1 MLLRKT
7 TSTSSSVLTGD
18 KIPNGRSHLENKP
31 PNIILVITDQQRFD
45 TIAALGFPYMETP
58 NLDRLVNEG
67 VSFTNC
73 FVPAPSCA
81 PARASLFTGY
91 YPHNTKIFKNG
102 DSWQRTWV
110 SKLSDAGYHTVNIG
124 KMHTTPFDSDKT
136 GFNERFVVENKDRF
150 LQGAEFLDEWDKA
163 LMAHG
168 LDKPGRTKYRTRKDY
183 RNSLGAFLWD
193 LPEHLHSDMFVGDMA
208 IRWIDRYPANN
219 PFFLQIGFPGPHPP
233 YDPIPRWA
241 NRYKDVDLDIAHVST
256 QDLESQPPPFG
267 FMRTHNVEVDH
278 DSIVHQLDPTD
289 SQRQQQREYY
299 LANVSMI
306 DEKMGQI
313 MQALEQRGHLDNSV
327 VIFTSDHGDCLT
339 DHGHSQ
345 KWTMYDTVT
354 RVPVIAWSPTNRF
367 LRGATIDDLYSW
379 IDLGPTILE
388 LAGIDSPK
396 GFDAISALPAMKGE
410 KTQGRKY
417 VFSEHIREN
426 MMGLDTDFMTMVRD
440 RKWKLVHFAG
450 ESFGQLFDLEA
461 DPDENINLWN
471 EPDYQVAKHSMLET
485 LREWLISSNARANDW
500 GSDWR

>member
-1 MLLRKT
+1 
-7 TSTSSSVLTGD
+7 
-18 KIPNGRSHLENKP
+18 
-31 PNIILVITDQQRFD
+31 
-45 TIAALGFPYMETP
+45 
-58 NLDRLVNEG
+58 
-67 VSFTNC
+67 
-73 FVPAPSCA
+73 
-81 PARASLFTGY
+81 
-91 YPHNTKIFKNG
+91 
-102 DSWQRTWV
+102 
-110 SKLSDAGYHTVNIG
+110 
-124 KMHTTPFDSDKT
+124 MHTTPFDSNKT
-136 GFNERFVVENKDRF
+136 GFQERFVVENKDRF

-163 LMAHG
+163 LMANG
-168 LDKPGRTKYRTRKDY
+168 LDKPGRIKYRTRKDY
-183 RNSLGAFLWD
+183 HDSLGAFLWD

-208 IRWIDRYPANN
+208 IRWINRHPTNK

-241 NRYKDVDLDIAHVST
+241 DRYKDVDLNIAEVSD
-256 QDLESQPPPFG
+256 QDLESQPPPFN

-278 DSIVHQLDPTD
+278 DSIVHQLHPSD
-289 SQRQQQREYY
+289 SQRQKQREYY

-313 MQALEQRGHLDNSV
+313 MEALEQGGHLNNSV

-388 LAGIDSPK
+388 LAGIDSSEE
-396 GFDAISALPAMKGE
+396 FDAISALPSMTGKQ
-410 KTQGRKY
+410 TQGRDY
-417 VFSEHIREN
+417 VFSEHIRED
-426 MMGLDTDFMTMVRD
+426 MMGLDTDFMTMVRSQ
-440 RKWKLVHFAG
+440 KWKLVHFAG

-461 DPDENINLWN
+461 DHNETSNLWN
-471 EPDYQVAKHSMLET
+471 NPAYQDVKQSLLET
-485 LREWLISSNARANDW
+485 LREWLISSNARANNW